1 MKKFEKYIEHCAGL
15 YSFLAWIENETKNG
29 IPYEILHDVIYLDP
43 LISRNFSLG
52 ISNGKKSNNQPFFA
66 IQPSETEWFYLIKWN
81 KVVLRE
87 NDNYIYFI
95 SNSIF
100 GDQEEQ
106 PDIPAFAIA
115 LYVDTKEKL
124 LKYLETKKDPKQV
137 GNDQR
142 LNKQKNHIEDLLVQ
156 TKNTNPLSIKKV
168 NISFPQSGD
177 IESQSQSSKQPFLT
191 GIVRNQRQIPLPGI
205 LVSIKNNAGVQI
217 RLLKTNPHG
226 IFATYSNLNSGVY
239 DFEIS
244 DPKGNYFFDTMKLTI
259 GSDQQKPLAFY
270 SKELL

>member
-124 LKYLETKKDPKQV
+124 DILSALSTLVGREYYQDDAKIVHINFHKKLFTLPLEKYIKNQAIIINEHLHDYSEILARREHEV
-137 GNDQR
+137 I
-142 LNKQKNHIEDLLVQ
+142 NKY
-156 TKNTNPLSIKKV
+156 S
-168 NISFPQSGD
+168 
-177 IESQSQSSKQPFLT
+177 
-191 GIVRNQRQIPLPGI
+191 QIPVFLGD
-205 LVSIKNNAGVQI
+205 
-217 RLLKTNPHG
+217 T
-226 IFATYSNLNSGVY
+226 
-239 DFEIS
+239 
-244 DPKGNYFFDTMKLTI
+244 GNVI
-259 GSDQQKPLAFY
+259 GSEKLME
-270 SKELL
+270 KWKKNKI